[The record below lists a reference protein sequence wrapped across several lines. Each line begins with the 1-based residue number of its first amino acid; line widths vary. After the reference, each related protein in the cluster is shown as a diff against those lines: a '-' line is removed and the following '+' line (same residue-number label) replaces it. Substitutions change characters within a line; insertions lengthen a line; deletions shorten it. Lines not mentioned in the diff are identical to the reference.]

1 MSNDTPHLDDEPESD
16 GSDEGEWDLDQ
27 ELGHRIQFIDQVREP
42 FLESLEAA
50 RSEAAQRLKA
60 EIEIVQGLFFD
71 FADQQDLQKE
81 HAEGSKTALML
92 AMASA
97 AQRGEPAP
105 EWAAQEF
112 VQKVLAVLGKRTAS
126 WDEAFGKPHPPRTN
140 YAAIKRWNRNAFLI
154 YDEVEKLRTKGH
166 SLESAFA
173 ECANILADIHGEK
186 FSESSVRDYYRLFKK
201 RYGTES

>member
-1 MSNDTPHLDDEPESD
+1 MSNDTPHHDDEL
-16 GSDEGEWDLDQ
+16 EGEWDLDQ
-27 ELGHRIQFIDQVREP
+27 ELAHRIQFIDQVREP

-71 FADQQDLQKE
+71 FAGQQDLQKE

-92 AMASA
+92 AMACA
-97 AQRGEPAP
+97 AKRGEPAP

-112 VQKVLAVLGKRTAS
+112 IQKVLAVLGKRAAS

-140 YAAIKRWNRNAFLI
+140 YTAIARWNRNAFLI
-154 YDEVEKLRTKGH
+154 YDEVEKLRATGH

-173 ECANILADIHGEK
+173 ECASILADSHGEK

-201 RYGTES
+201 RYGTEA